1 MSTPK
6 LSDTARHVVI
16 PTGIVTTGWPPVREL
31 LADMGIHFA
40 PWQEGIASAA
50 LGKRANGKYAATV
63 GGVVLS
69 IPRQVGKTYLVGWL
83 VFALCMLFP
92 GMTVLWTA
100 HRGRTATRTFQAM
113 QGMARRPKVASQ
125 IQHVR
130 QANGEQEIRFK
141 NDSVI
146 MFGARESGF
155 GRGFENV
162 DIEVFDE
169 AQILTSKALD
179 DMVPATNQASNPHG
193 ALLFFMGTPPKTTD
207 PGESFIAKRARAL
220 SGKAQDMV
228 YVEFSADADADPD
241 DMAQVA
247 KANPSYPHW
256 TPPESV
262 QRMREN
268 LIDDESYLR
277 EAFGIWSAVDSAY
290 RVIGYNE
297 WTEASDPDG
306 WPEGRLALGL
316 EVAPDLLGASVAL
329 AGQREDGAWH
339 VELDEHRSSASWLP
353 GYVQGLMEANPS
365 VRSVVVDVGGPI
377 AALLTA
383 KGKNLYLKGTR
394 VKVMPLKVTQLGA
407 GCANL
412 LDGINAGTVFH
423 MGQPQLSAAVA
434 VVGKRPLGDTG
445 MWVWSRKSSAA
456 DITPIQAATYA
467 LIGAQTARVIGAGS
481 SGTVSSG
488 ERRAVLL

>member
-1 MSTPK
+1 MTQK
-6 LSDTARHVVI
+6 LSDAARHVVF

-31 LADMGIHFA
+31 LGDMGIHFD
-40 PWQEGIASAA
+40 PWQEGIATAA
-50 LGKRANGKYAATV
+50 LGKRRNGIYAATV

-100 HRGRTATRTFQAM
+100 HRTRTATRTFQAM
-113 QGMARRPKVASQ
+113 QGMAKRPKVASQ

-130 QANGEQEIRFK
+130 MANGEQEIRFK
-141 NDSVI
+141 NGSVI
-146 MFGARESGF
+146 MFGARETGF

-169 AQILTSKALD
+169 AQILTDKALD
-179 DMVPATNQASNPHG
+179 DMIPATNQANNPHG
-193 ALLFFMGTPPKTTD
+193 ALLFFMGTPPKPTD

-220 SGKAQDMV
+220 SGKAEDMV
-228 YVEFSADADADPD
+228 YVEFSADPDADPD
-241 DMAQVA
+241 DMGQIA
-247 KANPSYPHW
+247 KANPSYPHR

-262 QRMREN
+262 RRMREN
-268 LIDDESYLR
+268 LLDDESFLR
-277 EAFGIWSAVDSAY
+277 EALGVWSAVDSAY
-290 RVIGYNE
+290 RVIGYQA
-297 WTEASDPDG
+297 WQDAADPEG
-306 WPEGRLALGL
+306 LPEGRLALGL

-339 VELDEHRSSASWLP
+339 IELDEHRASAGWLP
-353 GYVQGLMEANPS
+353 GYVQALMAANPS

-377 AALLTA
+377 AALLEP
-383 KGKNLYLKGTR
+383 KGKNLYIRGTR

-407 GCANL
+407 GCAAL
-412 LDGINAGTVFH
+412 FDGITGGTVYH

-467 LIGAQTARVIGAGS
+467 LIGAQTARVINAGA
-481 SGTVSSG
+481 SGAVSSG